1 MSRIVRL
8 PLLGLAEGER
18 QLDAAQS
25 NYLVVVRRLRQG
37 DRFVA
42 FDPENATESAAVLQR
57 ADARSACCVLSAPTA
72 SQRALAQN
80 VTLIQCLG
88 KADKTDQV
96 VRSAT
101 ALGVR
106 RLVVVES
113 ARSVVRLGKRGPSRH
128 QRWKA
133 IALDAARQA
142 ERGDLPVIEGPEPLL
157 DALRRSSAESVR
169 GLCLTPGAESSLF
182 DGLEGWEPSQP
193 LAVLIGPEGGLTPE
207 EIDVAVSLGFSQVRL
222 GPFVLRT
229 ELAAAAVLGALL
241 ARHR

>member
-8 PLLGLAEGER
+8 PVLGLAEGER

-42 FDPENATESAAVLQR
+42 FDPENATEADAILER
-57 ADARSACCVLSAPTA
+57 ADARSARCALSKPTA
-72 SQRALAQN
+72 SQRTAALN
-80 VTLIQCLG
+80 VTLIQSLG

-106 RLVVVES
+106 RVVVVES
-113 ARSVVRLGKRGPSRH
+113 ARSVVRLGKRGAGRH

-142 ERGDLPVIEGPEPLL
+142 ERGDLPKIEGPEPLL
-157 DALRRSSAESVR
+157 DALRRLNAESVR
-169 GLCLTPGAESSLF
+169 GLCLQPAAEHRLF
-182 DGLEGWEPSQP
+182 DALEGWEPTQA

-207 EIDVAVSLGFSQVRL
+207 EVEVAASLGFSAVRL

-241 ARHR
+241 ARQR